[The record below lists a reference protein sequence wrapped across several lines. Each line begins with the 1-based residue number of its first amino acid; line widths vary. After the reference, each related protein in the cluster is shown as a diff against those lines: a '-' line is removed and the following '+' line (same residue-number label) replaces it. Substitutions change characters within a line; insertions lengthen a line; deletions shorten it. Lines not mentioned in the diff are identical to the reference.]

1 MEDGEQRAGDFEH
14 AVALMER
21 HGAIRD
27 TLERARHYG
36 AMARDSLDIF
46 PDCAAQ
52 ECLREV
58 VDFCIR
64 RAH

>member
-1 MEDGEQRAGDFEH
+1 
-14 AVALMER
+14 MER

-46 PDCAAQ
+46 PDCAAR

-58 VDFCIR
+58 VGFCIR

>member
-1 MEDGEQRAGDFEH
+1 M
-14 AVALMER
+14 LMER

-36 AMARDSLDIF
+36 AMARDALAIF
-46 PDCAAQ
+46 PDCG
-52 ECLREV
+52 EKEGLLEV